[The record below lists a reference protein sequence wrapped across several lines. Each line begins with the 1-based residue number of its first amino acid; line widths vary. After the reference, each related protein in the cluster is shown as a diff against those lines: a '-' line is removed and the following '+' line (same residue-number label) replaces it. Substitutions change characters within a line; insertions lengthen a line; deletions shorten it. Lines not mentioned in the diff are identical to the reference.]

1 MTPSTRIIVNTIAQY
16 CRSVITMALAFVTT
30 RVVFRGLGVVDFGIF
45 SVVAGFV
52 TMLGFITNALVIS
65 TQRYISYFYGSGQKE
80 ETRKIFINSLF
91 VHIVIVFLITVVF
104 LLLRDVF
111 VEHWLNIP
119 SERTDAAYYVYMI
132 SVLMLAV
139 TVLEAP
145 FKALFIARENI
156 VFISVVEVLDAI
168 VKLLLIIFSFEVLGI
183 DKLVMYSNV
192 MVTVITVN
200 LLVFSLYALINY
212 EECTLRFKR
221 DDINRKYIYG
231 LTNFAG
237 WTTIDTASA
246 VLRSQGI
253 AVILNNFLGAVI
265 NASFG
270 IAMQIKTASSF
281 VFTSILNAMT
291 PQIMKAEGSGDRHQM
306 VKLATMESKFSTAI
320 MILTVY
326 PIVFEL
332 PSLLTLWLGTEPVH
346 ASMFCTFLIIAF
358 LADGISLGLHV
369 ANQALGNIGR
379 YTLIMNVPKI
389 LSLILVWLALFCG
402 YGVESVMWIYL
413 IVEIAISLV
422 RIPFTAKRASFPI
435 RDYLRDAVYP
445 LIILFVGITIYCEL
459 IVSFLDFKYRF
470 VFTYITAVLVGSAIM
485 WILLLDRKEKEYI
498 KKTLHIGRSDN
509 IN

>member
-1 MTPSTRIIVNTIAQY
+1 
-16 CRSVITMALAFVTT
+16 
-30 RVVFRGLGVVDFGIF
+30 
-45 SVVAGFV
+45 
-52 TMLGFITNALVIS
+52 
-65 TQRYISYFYGSGQKE
+65 
-80 ETRKIFINSLF
+80 
-91 VHIVIVFLITVVF
+91 
-104 LLLRDVF
+104 
-111 VEHWLNIP
+111 
-119 SERTDAAYYVYMI
+119 
-132 SVLMLAV
+132 
-139 TVLEAP
+139 
-145 FKALFIARENI
+145 
-156 VFISVVEVLDAI
+156 
-168 VKLLLIIFSFEVLGI
+168 
-183 DKLVMYSNV
+183 MYS
-192 MVTVITVN
+192 
-200 LLVFSLYALINY
+200 
-212 EECTLRFKR
+212 
-221 DDINRKYIYG
+221 
-231 LTNFAG
+231 
-237 WTTIDTASA
+237 
-246 VLRSQGI
+246 
-253 AVILNNFLGAVI
+253 
-265 NASFG
+265 
-270 IAMQIKTASSF
+270 
-281 VFTSILNAMT
+281 
-291 PQIMKAEGSGDRHQM
+291 
-306 VKLATMESKFSTAI
+306 SKFSTAI

-358 LADGISLGLHV
+358 LADGVSLGLHV

>member
-253 AVILNNFLGAVI
+253 AVIFLELCR
-265 NASFG
+265 SWY
-270 IAMQIKTASSF
+270 
-281 VFTSILNAMT
+281 TS
-291 PQIMKAEGSGDRHQM
+291 
-306 VKLATMESKFSTAI
+306 
-320 MILTVY
+320 
-326 PIVFEL
+326 
-332 PSLLTLWLGTEPVH
+332 
-346 ASMFCTFLIIAF
+346 
-358 LADGISLGLHV
+358 
-369 ANQALGNIGR
+369 
-379 YTLIMNVPKI
+379 
-389 LSLILVWLALFCG
+389 
-402 YGVESVMWIYL
+402 
-413 IVEIAISLV
+413 
-422 RIPFTAKRASFPI
+422 
-435 RDYLRDAVYP
+435 
-445 LIILFVGITIYCEL
+445 
-459 IVSFLDFKYRF
+459 
-470 VFTYITAVLVGSAIM
+470 
-485 WILLLDRKEKEYI
+485 
-498 KKTLHIGRSDN
+498 
-509 IN
+509 